1 MNRITILLSQIILLV
16 AVTFS
21 ITGCVTDNYPDC
33 PDTPGSET
41 TAQLRIRVAA
51 PDPQSGSRSDIYYI
65 DHEALKGELMHS
77 LRIIIVREDG
87 TVEHNRSINLNA
99 PSEGL
104 KLTDYETFI
113 VKANEQ
119 KTVYAF
125 ANEESLPDG
134 GYAVRSVKIGEKL
147 RNDFDQLTI
156 TVGEVKTPLFMSR
169 KTIVEKS
176 RLTLDNISTD
186 DSGNPR
192 PVYHTIFIIRASVK
206 FTYTITNSSP
216 FDFSVSQIMFNGLTD
231 TEYLLPTN
239 INDITDRNQYIT
251 QYSTPDDLQK
261 GTKILADITEEN
273 GTIATGKAKTF
284 SPYYCNEAPIWGV
297 TSMPFIVPD
306 EQTGKSPYST
316 SITLSDGSTL
326 WDGAFNNL
334 PALPRNTHVII
345 KINVKNINSDV
356 HCIVDVVPYIGINLE
371 PNFGFDDLIPKPG
384 K

>member
-21 ITGCVTDNYPDC
+21 ITGCVTDNYPNC

-51 PDPQSGSRSDIYYI
+51 PDPQSGSRADDYYV
-65 DHEALKGELMHS
+65 DDPDNALQGELMHS

-104 KLTDYETFI
+104 RLTDYETFI

-192 PVYHTIFIIRASVK
+192 PVNHTIFIIRASVK
-206 FTYTITNSSP
+206 FTYTIIKQQRI
-216 FDFSVSQIMFNGLTD
+216 DLSVMVIP
-231 TEYLLPTN
+231 Y
-239 INDITDRNQYIT
+239 
-251 QYSTPDDLQK
+251 
-261 GTKILADITEEN
+261 
-273 GTIATGKAKTF
+273 TGVWL
-284 SPYYCNEAPIWGV
+284 N
-297 TSMPFIVPD
+297 
-306 EQTGKSPYST
+306 
-316 SITLSDGSTL
+316 
-326 WDGAFNNL
+326 
-334 PALPRNTHVII
+334 
-345 KINVKNINSDV
+345 
-356 HCIVDVVPYIGINLE
+356 
-371 PNFGFDDLIPKPG
+371 PNFGIDR
-384 K
+384 

>member
-147 RNDFDQLTI
+147 RNDFDELTI

-192 PVYHTIFIIRASVK
+192 PVDHTIFIIRASVK
-206 FTYTITNSSP
+206 FTYTITNELLAP
-216 FDFSVSQIMFNGLTD
+216 VTISQIMVNGLTEK
-231 TEYLLPTN
+231 EYLLPTD
-239 INDITDRNQYIT
+239 INDIINDKQYIT
-251 QYSTPDDLQK
+251 QYSTPTDLKK
-261 GTKILADITEEN
+261 GIKILANITEEN
-273 GTIATGKAKTF
+273 GTIATNETKSFG
-284 SPYYCNEAPIWGV
+284 PYYCNEAPIWGV
-297 TSMPFIVPD
+297 TSMPFTVPD

-334 PALPRNTHVII
+334 PALPRNTHVIVYIAI
-345 KINVKNINSDV
+345 KQQRIDLSVTVI
-356 HCIVDVVPYIGINLE
+356 PYTGVWLN
-371 PNFGFDDLIPKPG
+371 PNFGIDR
-384 K
+384 

>member
-51 PDPQSGSRSDIYYI
+51 PDPQSGSRADDYYI
-65 DHEALKGELMHS
+65 DPEALQGELMHS

-104 KLTDYETFI
+104 RLTDYETFI

-134 GYAVRSVKIGEKL
+134 GYAVRSVKIGEPL
-147 RNDFDQLTI
+147 PDGFDQRTI
-156 TVGEVKTPLFMSR
+156 TVSDVKKPLFMSR
-169 KTIVEKS
+169 KTIVERS
-176 RLTLDNISTD
+176 RLMLDNISTD
-186 DSGNPR
+186 DSGNPH
-192 PVYHTIFIIRASVK
+192 PVDHTIYIIRASVK
-206 FTYTITNSSP
+206 FTYTITNELLAP
-216 FDFSVSQIMFNGLTD
+216 VTISQIMVDGLTEK
-231 TEYLLPTN
+231 EYLLPTD
-239 INDITDRNQYIT
+239 INDIINDKQYIT
-251 QYSTPDDLQK
+251 KYSTPADLTS
-261 GTKILADITEEN
+261 GRKILAGITEEN

-284 SPYYCNEAPIWGV
+284 GPYYCNEAPIWGV
-297 TSMPFIVPD
+297 TSMPFTVPD
-306 EQTGKSPYST
+306 EQTGTSPYTT
-316 SITLSDGSTL
+316 SIHLLNDKTL

-334 PALPRNTHVII
+334 PALPRNTHVIVNITI
-345 KINVKNINSDV
+345 KQQRIDLSVTVI
-356 HCIVDVVPYIGINLE
+356 PYTGVWLNPDFGIDR
-371 PNFGFDDLIPKPG
+371 P
-384 K
+384 